1 MKTTKRLIAFFMAA
15 MMIFSALPVMN
26 VSAKTSGK
34 LTYEVANG
42 EVAITGCDK
51 SASGKLTIPSKI
63 DGYPVTSIEGW
74 AFRERTNLKNITIP
88 DSVTSIAYEAFRD
101 CTGLTSITIPDSVTS
116 IGNSAFYETGYYN
129 NSSNWKNSVLYIGNH
144 LIEAKTSIKGSYKI
158 KSGTKC
164 IADYAFYGCTDLTS
178 ITIPD
183 SVTSIGYSA
192 FSGCTGL
199 KSVTIGKNVT
209 RIGQEAFSGCSSLT
223 SITIPDS
230 VTSIGYSAFD
240 GCSSLKSITI
250 PDSVTSIGDC
260 AFWGCSSLKS
270 ITIPDSVTSIGRGA
284 FSNTGYYNKSSNW
297 KNGVLYIGN
306 HLIEAKGSI
315 KGSYKIKSGT
325 KCIADRA
332 FYDCADL
339 TSVTI
344 PNSVTS
350 IGALAFYNCENLESV
365 TIPDSVTSIGWGA
378 FDDTAYYNNS
388 SNWKNGV
395 LYIGNHLIE
404 AKTSIKGSYKIKSG
418 TKCIAD
424 YAFDY
429 CTELTSI
436 TIPNSVTSIGNYAF
450 RGCHSLKSVTIPGS
464 VKVIDNN
471 AFGYNTGI
479 GDTFKN
485 SDFIIYGHKG
495 SAAETYAKENGF
507 KFIAHKNN
515 YTSKVNTKATTSKN
529 GKITYTC
536 TCGYSYTKSIAK
548 IKSVTLSND
557 TYTYNGKVKQP
568 TVTVKDSKGNTLKKD
583 TDYTVK
589 YSSGRKNVG
598 KYTVT
603 VTFKGKYS
611 GTKKLTFKIK
621 PRSTSISKLTAGK
634 KQFTA
639 TWYKRTEQTSGYQ
652 LEYSTSSSMK
662 NASRKTY
669 TTTSKNSR
677 TITGLKSAKK
687 YYVQIR
693 TYKNV
698 KIDGKTYKYYSA
710 WSSVKSV
717 KTK

>member
-1 MKTTKRLIAFFMAA
+1 MKKVFKKSVSLLLAVI
-15 MMIFSALPVMN
+15 MIFGMLPVLN
-26 VSAKTSGK
+26 AAAKTSGN
-34 LTYEVANG
+34 LTYEIENG
-42 EVAITGCDK
+42 EVTITDCK
-51 SASGKLTIPSKI
+51 ESANGKLTIPSKI
-63 DGYPVTSIEGW
+63 DGYQVTKIGS
-74 AFRERTNLKNITIP
+74 
-88 DSVTSIAYEAFRD
+88 EAFED
-101 CTGLTSITIPDSVTS
+101 CSSLTSITIPDSVTS
-116 IGNSAFYETGYYN
+116 FGDE
-129 NSSNWKNSVLYIGNH
+129 
-144 LIEAKTSIKGSYKI
+144 
-158 KSGTKC
+158 
-164 IADYAFYGCTDLTS
+164 
-178 ITIPD
+178 
-183 SVTSIGYSA
+183 A

-209 RIGQEAFSGCSSLT
+209 RIGHEAFSGCSSLT

-230 VTSIGYSAFD
+230 VTSIGGSAFCE
-240 GCSSLKSITI
+240 CSSLKSITLPDSVTSIDSNAFEDCISLTSITI
-250 PDSVTSIGDC
+250 PDSVTSIGNH
-260 AFWGCSSLKS
+260 AF
-270 ITIPDSVTSIGRGA
+270 D
-284 FSNTGYYNKSSNW
+284 NTGYHNNSSNW
-297 KNGVLYIGN
+297 KNDVLYIGN

-325 KCIADRA
+325 KCIADGA
-332 FYDCADL
+332 FYGCTGL
-339 TSVTI
+339 T
-344 PNSVTS
+344 
-350 IGALAFYNCENLESV
+350 SV
-365 TIPDSVTSIGWGA
+365 TIPDSVTSIGGGA
-378 FDDTAYYNNS
+378 FSDTAYYKNS

-395 LYIGNHLIE
+395 LYIGNHLIK
-404 AKTSIKGSYKIKSG
+404 AKESVKGSYKIKSG

-471 AFGYNTGI
+471 AFGYIDRLWTI
-479 GDTFKN
+479 
-485 SDFIIYGHKG
+485 SDFTIKGHKG

-507 KFIAHKNN
+507 KFVAQNHSC
-515 YTSKVNTKATTSKN
+515 TSKVTTKATTSKA
-529 GKITYTC
+529 GKITYTY
-536 TCGYSYTKSIAK
+536 TCECGCGCRYTESISK

-557 TYTYNGKVKQP
+557 TFTYNGKVKQP
-568 TVTVKDSKGNTLKKD
+568 TVTVKDSKGNTLKNG

-621 PRSTSISKLTAGK
+621 PRSTSISNLTAGK

-639 TWYKRTEQTSGYQ
+639 TWYKRSEQTSGYQ

-662 NASRKTY
+662 NAKLKPLS
-669 TTTSKNSR
+669 TTSKNSL
-677 TITGLKSAKK
+677 TVTGLKASTK
-687 YYVQIR
+687 YYVRAR